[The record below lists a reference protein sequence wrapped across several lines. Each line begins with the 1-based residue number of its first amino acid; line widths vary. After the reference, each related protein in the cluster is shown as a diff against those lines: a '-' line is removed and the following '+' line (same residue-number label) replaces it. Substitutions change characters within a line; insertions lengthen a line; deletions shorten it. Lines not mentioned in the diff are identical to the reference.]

1 MSRVN
6 WKIVKFFRACRD
18 VSVRSRS
25 NWNLEVLVFKK
36 RRNWKTRGKSS
47 LSSKGENQKQ
57 IQPTYGVDA
66 GIWALT
72 TAPPSLLHS
81 NLTETFFLID
91 TLRFSVDIWT
101 KMIVVILNR
110 VDPPVETTCHMRLRY
125 QYTKTIF
132 FSYQNI
138 IVEFSR

>member
-1 MSRVN
+1 MEKPEYPRE
-6 WKIVKFFRACRD
+6 KFSEQPKERTHNKLIPHIAPT
-18 VSVRSRS
+18 
-25 NWNLEVLVFKK
+25 LVF
-36 RRNWKTRGKSS
+36 G
-47 LSSKGENQKQ
+47 
-57 IQPTYGVDA
+57 
-66 GIWALT
+66 ALT

-91 TLRFSVDIWT
+91 TLRFSVDIWA

-110 VDPPVETTCHMRLRY
+110 VDPPVETTCYMRLRY